1 MSDKNIKRYS
11 ADELRAMRARGESQS
26 DWARVD
32 VLTEAELETSIAT
45 DPDWKDVQADW
56 YKDAIPVMPSPKKLL
71 SLRLDPEVVDWF
83 RAQGPRYQTRMNA
96 VLLAYVRARQ
106 REKA

>member
-1 MSDKNIKRYS
+1 MSDSNTKRYS
-11 ADELRAMRARGESQS
+11 ADELRAMRLRGESRT

-32 VLTEAELETSIAT
+32 ALTEAELEATIAA
-45 DPDWKDVQADW
+45 DPDWKDVPADW
-56 YKDAIPVMPSPKKLL
+56 HKDAIPVMPGPKKLL
-71 SLRLDPEVVDWF
+71 SLRLDPDVVDWF

-96 VLLAYVRARQ
+96 VLRAYMRA